1 MFTLYSFYRSKEWN
15 NLLRILKQS
24 PDRQDTDGNI
34 ICEYCHKPVVKAYDI
49 IGHHKIELTD
59 ENVNDYDISLNPD
72 NIAFLH
78 HRCHNEVHNRF
89 GCNQRQVYLVYGA
102 PLSGKTTWVN
112 ANKMPGDLIVDMDSI
127 WQCISGM
134 PRYIKPNR
142 LKSIAFKMRDALI
155 DSIKYRQGKWSNAY
169 LIGGYAMQAERERI
183 EKELQAREIFIDAS
197 EEECLQRLQDAKDG
211 RQTDE
216 WEKYIREW
224 FRMRE

>member
-1 MFTLYSFYRSKEWN
+1 MFTLYSFYRSEEWQKF
-15 NLLRILKQS
+15 REIIIAERTQADGFIYDEITGKPILH
-24 PDRQDTDGNI
+24 R
-34 ICEYCHKPVVKAYDI
+34 YDLI
-49 IGHHKIELTD
+49 LHHKTELTD
-59 ENVNDYDISLNPD
+59 ENVNDYNISLNPD
-72 NIAFLH
+72 NIQVVS
-78 HRCHNEVHNRF
+78 HRTHNEIHNRF
-89 GCNQRQVYLVYGA
+89 GCSQRQVYLVYGA

-183 EKELQAREIFIDAS
+183 EKELQAREIFIDAT
-197 EEECLQRLQDAKDG
+197 EEECMQRLADAKDG

>member
-1 MFTLYSFYRSKEWN
+1 MFTLYSFYRSEEWQKF
-15 NLLRILKQS
+15 REIIIAERTQ
-24 PDRQDTDGNI
+24 TDGFI
-34 ICEYCHKPVVKAYDI
+34 YDEITGKPILHRYDLI
-49 IGHHKIELTD
+49 LHHKTELTE
-59 ENVNDYDISLNPD
+59 ENVNDYNISLNPD
-72 NIAFLH
+72 NIQVVS
-78 HRCHNEVHNRF
+78 HRTHNEIHDRF
-89 GCNQRQVYLVYGA
+89 GYSQRQVYLVYGA
-102 PLSGKTTWVN
+102 PLSGKTTWVS

-183 EKELQAREIFIDAS
+183 SKELQAREIFIDAT
-197 EEECLQRLQDAKDG
+197 EEECLQRLADAKDG

-216 WEKYIREW
+216 WERYIREW

>member
-1 MFTLYSFYRSKEWN
+1 MFTLYSFYRSEEWQKF
-15 NLLRILKQS
+15 REIIIAERTQ
-24 PDRQDTDGNI
+24 TDGFI
-34 ICEYCHKPVVKAYDI
+34 YDEITGKPILHRYDLI
-49 IGHHKIELTD
+49 LHHKTELTE
-59 ENVNDYDISLNPD
+59 ENVNDYNISLNPD
-72 NIAFLH
+72 NIQVVS
-78 HRCHNEVHNRF
+78 HRTHNEIHDRF
-89 GCNQRQVYLVYGA
+89 GYSQRQVYLVYGA
-102 PLSGKTTWVN
+102 PLSGKTTWVS

-183 EKELQAREIFIDAS
+183 SKELQAREIFIDAT

-216 WEKYIREW
+216 WERYIREW